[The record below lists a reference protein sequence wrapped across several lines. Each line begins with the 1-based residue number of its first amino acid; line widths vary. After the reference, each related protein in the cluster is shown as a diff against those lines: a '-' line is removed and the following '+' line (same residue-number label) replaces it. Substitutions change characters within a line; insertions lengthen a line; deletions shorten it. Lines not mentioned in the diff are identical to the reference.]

1 MYTYIFTIYAHAHI
15 LYIHIIHMC
24 VCVCVCILPPLFGCT
39 TQHVGSYFP
48 NPQTLHQKGDS

>member
-1 MYTYIFTIYAHAHI
+1 MCVCV
-15 LYIHIIHMC
+15 C